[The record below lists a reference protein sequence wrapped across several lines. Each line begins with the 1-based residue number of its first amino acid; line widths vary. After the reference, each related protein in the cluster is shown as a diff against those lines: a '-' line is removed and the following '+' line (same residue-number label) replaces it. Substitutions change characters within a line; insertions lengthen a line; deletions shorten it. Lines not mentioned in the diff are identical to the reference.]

1 MYSLRPNRAV
11 PPNDPGPRRLWS
23 WDPSRPR
30 PAPLLHEGGT
40 FATLPW
46 DLPRRLCLDGSPA
59 QLPLRGLQLLV
70 ILVAIIVSAFIGG
83 HAPPL
88 LWIGCAV
95 GGPAFS
101 VAGWQA
107 WRRGWKL
114 IRR

>member
-1 MYSLRPNRAV
+1 M
-11 PPNDPGPRRLWS
+11 
-23 WDPSRPR
+23 
-30 PAPLLHEGGT
+30 
-40 FATLPW
+40 
-46 DLPRRLCLDGSPA
+46 
-59 QLPLRGLQLLV
+59 